1 MDWRPRGQAA
11 VRQYRAN
18 PSAFL
23 LLCSRL
29 ALSLYPRNLRNESM
43 FASCRAIR
51 AMFAMLLLLCIMIV
65 PHHHHMGGEV
75 CWWLE
80 DCHEE
85 EAGGHEHQGDCDH
98 GDSFLHFS
106 SVQFLRS
113 AQPHWCWADP
123 LWSQPE
129 LLWFGNVAAL
139 FFFYLYIYYGVRHK
153 LSRCTSP
160 PLPHPH
166 DGRQVSRRGPPAFL

>member
-1 MDWRPRGQAA
+1 MKILRLFFC
-11 VRQYRAN
+11 
-18 PSAFL
+18 SAL
-23 LLCSRL
+23 TLHYLC
-29 ALSLYPRNLRNESM
+29 PRNLRNESM
-43 FASCRAIR
+43 FATCRAIR

-80 DCHEE
+80 DCHEQD
-85 EAGGHEHQGDCDH
+85 AGEHEHRDDCDH
-98 GDSFLHFS
+98 GNRFLHFS

-113 AQPHWCWADP
+113 AQPQCSPTDP

-129 LLWFGNVAAL
+129 LLRFGNFAAL

-160 PLPHPH
+160 PLPHTH
-166 DGRQVSRRGPPAFL
+166 DDRQVSRRGPPTCLQ